1 MDTLRPMDLSTTTEP
16 VGKQEVGSA
25 PVTRVESL
33 SDVGSQLDV
42 ADQAAATVARSL
54 TENREVLNLA
64 RKGAP
69 SIDQDAVTALADQI
83 SEERYLLNPGDVVD
97 RLMED
102 AGLLLPATAE
112 AD

>member
-1 MDTLRPMDLSTTTEP
+1 MDTLRPMDLSTATET

-25 PVTRVESL
+25 PVNRVETL
-33 SDVGSQLDV
+33 AEVGSQLDV

-54 TENREVLNLA
+54 TENRAVLDVA

-69 SIDQDAVTALADQI
+69 GIDQDAVTALADQVK
-83 SEERYLLNPGDVVD
+83 EQRYLLNVSDVVN

-102 AGLLLPATAE
+102 SGILLPATADSE
-112 AD
+112 